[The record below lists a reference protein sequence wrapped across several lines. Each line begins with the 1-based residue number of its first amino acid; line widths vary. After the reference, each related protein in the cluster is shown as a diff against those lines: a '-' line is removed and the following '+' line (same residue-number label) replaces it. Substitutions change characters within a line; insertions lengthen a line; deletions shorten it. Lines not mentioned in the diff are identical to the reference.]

1 MVSAGIS
8 GTSHVKV
15 KTEAKNYA
23 GGKSSQMND
32 DFSKV
37 LTEQGNNFKA
47 SESQK
52 YASESTKD
60 SVSSSKSE
68 AFKKLF
74 KENSICQNDVDTK
87 SAEEAV
93 SCVIVQ
99 ADKLYQQITDEL
111 SRQFNVSV
119 EEISECMDALGLD
132 AADLFDKQ
140 NISKLIMGLTGEEN
154 MSALLVN
161 TSLSETV
168 MNIYSEAQ
176 MQKEDI
182 MDELSMTQEEFEAL
196 LKKVDAAIAE
206 MKDDGS
212 DSDSGIRLAEVL
224 SDDMASENS
233 VEPGQNVQEEYSVS
247 VDNVIRNGDTE
258 GLQNNSE
265 NTDSEN
271 GMSREDGR
279 QDTNAYGTAMMGS
292 VIEGLKNAVDA
303 SQSVRESGISER
315 IITRIVDEIRL
326 NFRPDTTS
334 LELQLEPESLGKVS
348 IAVTSKAGVLTAHI
362 QAQSEVAKEAIESQI
377 STLRE
382 AFEAQGLK
390 VEDVEVTLASRGFE
404 QQSSQ
409 SHESGKDSQ
418 SKRGRHIS
426 KEELDEINGIGQ
438 MQEDM
443 LVEDV
448 LKDMGN
454 TVSYSA

>member
-23 GGKSSQMND
+23 GGKNNQMND
-32 DFSKV
+32 DFTRV
-37 LTEQGNNFKA
+37 LTEQGKNFKT
-47 SESQK
+47 SESKK
-52 YASESTKD
+52 YVSESAKD
-60 SVSSSKSE
+60 SADSSKNE

-74 KENSICQNDVDTK
+74 KENSINRTDADTK

-99 ADKLYQQITDEL
+99 ADKLYQQIADEL
-111 SRQFNVSV
+111 SRQFNVSM
-119 EEISECMDALGLD
+119 EEISECMDTLGLD

-176 MQKEDI
+176 AQKEGI
-182 MDELSMTQEEFEAL
+182 MEELSMTQEEFDAL

-206 MKDDGS
+206 MKDGRS

-224 SDDMASENS
+224 NDDVTLESS
-233 VEPGQNVQEEYSVS
+233 VDFRQNVQEGYRVS
-247 VDNVIRNGDTE
+247 AEDVITNGNTE

-265 NTDSEN
+265 NTVSEN

-279 QDTNAYGTAMMGS
+279 QDTNTYGTAMMGT
-292 VIEGLKNAVDA
+292 VIDGLKNAVDA
-303 SQSVRESGISER
+303 SQSVQESGISER
-315 IITRIVDEIRL
+315 IITRIIDEIRL

-362 QAQSEVAKEAIESQI
+362 QAQSEVAKEAIESQM

-390 VEDVEVTLASRGFE
+390 VEEVEVTLASRGFE

-409 SHESGKDSQ
+409 SHESGRDGR